1 MNIRGNGPGSGP
13 LAGVRVLDFAIAGT
27 GPYACGVL
35 AEQGA
40 DVVKVE
46 RLGLGDIARWVGTK
60 VNGISALYQMC
71 NRGKRSIALDV
82 ANPQGRELFLA
93 LAATCD
99 VVVQNYRPGVVD
111 RLGVGY
117 DDVAAR
123 NPAVVY
129 ASISGFG
136 PVGPYRDKSAYDTVI
151 QAYAGMASGLGNPES
166 TPRFVDQ
173 VVADKVTALTA
184 VQAITSA
191 LFARERGAGGQHL
204 QLAML
209 DAVVNFVWVDA
220 AGNDVLPDAPANPF
234 SHLGTPK
241 PLHFTD
247 GWGVVTATGDAD
259 FAGMCKA
266 FGVDGYDDPRVATIA
281 ERSQHRDV
289 AAVLYARVEAAAS
302 TLSTAEAMGRLEA
315 ERVPCGVLLTPGQL
329 GDDPQ
334 VRAAGLLH
342 EVEHPVVGRV
352 RQPRHATAFSATP
365 VDGPGLAPSLG
376 QHTDELL
383 AEVGLDAPSIAGL
396 RDAGV
401 IA

>member
-1 MNIRGNGPGSGP
+1 MS
-13 LAGVRVLDFAIAGT
+13 GVRVLDFSIAGT

-60 VNGISALYQMC
+60 VNGMSALYQMC
-71 NRGKRSIALDV
+71 NRGKRSVALDV
-82 ANPQGRELFLA
+82 ASPEGRELFLA

-99 VVVQNYRPGVVD
+99 VVVQNYRPGVVE

-117 DDVAAR
+117 DDVAGE
-123 NPAVVY
+123 NPGVIYV
-129 ASISGFG
+129 SISGFG
-136 PVGPYRDKSAYDTVI
+136 PAGPYRDKSAYDTVI
-151 QAYAGMASGLGNPES
+151 QAYAGMASGLSQPEG

-184 VQAITSA
+184 AQAITAA
-191 LFARERGAGGQHL
+191 LFARGRGAGGQHL
-204 QLAML
+204 RLAML

-220 AGNDVLPDAPANPF
+220 AGNEVLPDAPPNPF
-234 SHLGTPK
+234 SHLGTPR
-241 PLHFTD
+241 PLPFTD

-266 FGVDGYDDPRVATIA
+266 FGVDGYDDARVATIA

-289 AAVLYARVEAAAS
+289 AGVLYQRCEEAAA
-302 TLSTAEAMGRLEA
+302 TMSTAEAMARLEA
-315 ERVPCGVLLTPGQL
+315 ERVPCGVLLTPGEL
-329 GDDPQ
+329 GSDPHVQ
-334 VRAAGLLH
+334 AVRLLRDL
-342 EVEHPVVGRV
+342 EHPVVGRV
-352 RQPRHATAFSATP
+352 RQPRHAADFSTTP
-365 VDGPGLAPSLG
+365 VADPGLAPALG

-383 AEVGLDAPSIAGL
+383 AEVGVDRERLAAL
-396 RDAGV
+396 RKAGV